1 MSSTS
6 EPRCE
11 TIAVHFRV
19 KPLPKFGAALALF
32 AAGLIG
38 GFVVRS
44 TGTSERQRDSSV
56 AISEK
61 QNSEA
66 PLKRTAITGAHPAI
80 ASGNFAERLR
90 ALAKTGNRL
99 KRARAI
105 AGIADE
111 LDSRQVRDALADLDR
126 RSVRDADEIRLQL
139 LARWAQLEP
148 DAALQYAQALP
159 SGFEAPSAIEAV
171 IRSWAAHNLKAA
183 EAGVARMAEG
193 SAKKTA
199 HAALAP
205 ALSEVD
211 PRRAFAAV
219 RELPFSSSD
228 IDLFFQNWAE
238 NDPLAASAHAAQL
251 PDSRLRSFALRYVA
265 QKWAEV
271 DREAALAWAQTPP
284 PNPPG
289 VTIQVRDPGPLAAV
303 IRSWLK
309 TDASDAMAWVEQL
322 PEGAEKTDV
331 LAALTR
337 SLSDEEPRHAVE
349 FAAMMPEGKAQDSAL
364 RNLIAGWSQK
374 DFAGALEWAQHQP
387 DEEVRQLLLPTL
399 AGDLAWRDTAAA
411 VELALEIGGDGS
423 TRAISSILQIWT
435 RREPAAAAQWVRM
448 QPDRAKHSA
457 SVAEMWAEK
466 DANSALRWVNETTI
480 GDERDEALSRGANMV
495 AQTEQPRRA
504 EKWIEGIASAERRAK
519 AYQTVAFWWL
529 RNQPKSAREW
539 IKTAPLSAQAKSALL
554 KEGGR

>member
-171 IRSWAAHNLKAA
+171 IRSWAAKDLKAA
-183 EAGVARMAEG
+183 ETSVARMAEG
-193 SAKKTA
+193 FAKKIA
-199 HAALAP
+199 RAALSP
-205 ALSEVD
+205 ALSERD
-211 PRRAFAAV
+211 PRRAFADV
-219 RELPFSSSD
+219 RELPFWSN
-228 IDLFFQNWAE
+228 DLDQFFQNWAQQ
-238 NDPLAASAHAAQL
+238 DPAEAAAHAAQL
-251 PDSRLRSFALRYVA
+251 PHDRLRSFALRNVA

-271 DREAALAWAQTPP
+271 DREAALAWAQTSP

-289 VTIQVRDPGPLAAV
+289 VTIEARDPGPLAAV
-303 IRSWLK
+303 IESWLK
-309 TDASDAMAWVEQL
+309 TNASGAMAWVEQL
-322 PEGAEKTDV
+322 PEGLVKTDV
-331 LAALTR
+331 LAALSG
-337 SLSDEEPRHAVE
+337 SLSDQEPRYAIE
-349 FAAMMPEGKAQDSAL
+349 FAAMMPDGTAQDGAL
-364 RNLIAGWSQK
+364 RNMIGQWSQK
-374 DFAGALEWAQHQP
+374 DFAGALEWAQQQP
-387 DEEVRQLLLPTL
+387 DEQVRQLLLPTL

-411 VELALEIGGDGS
+411 LELALEIGGEGS

-435 RREPAAAAQWVRM
+435 RREPAAAAEWVSL

-457 SVAEMWAEK
+457 SVAELWAEK
-466 DANSALRWVNETTI
+466 DADAALEWVNGNTA

-495 AQTEQPRRA
+495 TQTRQPQRA
-504 EKWIEGIASAERRAK
+504 EKWIQGIENADRRAK
-519 AYQTVAFWWL
+519 AYENVAFWWM
-529 RNQPKSAREW
+529 RNHPKSAREW